1 MAIGSWRQRRRL
13 IVMPETGAVC
23 AGSRRGDSDVDP
35 RLDREAAG
43 LSVRC
48 RWRPAHTPDGSIGD
62 AVTLERCHDGDR
74 RVSVATPFV
83 TFGGSS
89 THPDGITVDDM
100 MDENGWTTIRPTT
113 RSGLRRF
120 LGEYD
125 SVNLPCEPQGEGERW
140 KYRLVGR
147 LDDVRG
153 WVDNRIGDSESR
165 LRTMAAVL
173 SSIVAATDGRSIK
186 GRRARIMEK
195 ALRRLVEDL
204 DDLMADGSAT

>member
-1 MAIGSWRQRRRL
+1 MSLARVTRRRDL
-13 IVMPETGAVC
+13 FDQLV
-23 AGSRRGDSDVDP
+23 
-35 RLDREAAG
+35 
-43 LSVRC
+43 
-48 RWRPAHTPDGSIGD
+48 
-62 AVTLERCHDGDR
+62 
-74 RVSVATPFV
+74 
-83 TFGGSS
+83 

-100 MDENGWTTIRPTT
+100 MDENGWTHDQANNAIRD
-113 RSGLRRF
+113 LRRF